1 MVPLA
6 RLLQTLQVG
15 VQIGLVVEGRA
26 IDPRQLLVVL
36 VASPVGPGEGGQ
48 LDRLDRLRVL
58 EMRPTA
64 EVGEVA
70 LLVEGDLAVGRVDE
84 LNLVGLALGRETAAR
99 LLARYLLAV
108 PRSPFGDLLLQLRL
122 DPFEIGFRDRLWEV
136 EV

>member
-6 RLLQTLQVG
+6 RLLQTLEVG

-36 VASPVGPGEGGQ
+36 VAAPVGPGEPGQ

-58 EMRPTA
+58 QVRAPA
-64 EVGEVA
+64 EVGEIA
-70 LLVEGDLAVGRVDE
+70 LRVEGDLAVGRVEE
-84 LNLVGLALGRETAAR
+84 LNLVRLALGFETAAR

-108 PRSPFGDLLLQLRL
+108 
-122 DPFEIGFRDRLWEV
+122 
-136 EV
+136 

>member
-6 RLLQTLQVG
+6 RLLQTLEVS
-15 VQIGLVVEGRA
+15 VQIGLIVEGRA
-26 IDPRQLLVVL
+26 VDPRQLLVVL
-36 VASPVGPGEGGQ
+36 VASPVGAGEPGQ

-70 LLVEGDLAVGRVDE
+70 LRVEGDLAVGAIDQ
-84 LNLVGLALGRETAAR
+84 LDLVGLALGLEASAR

-108 PRSPFGDLLLQLRL
+108 PLSPFGDLFLPLRL
-122 DPFEIGFRDRLWEV
+122 DLFEIGFRDRLRE
-136 EV
+136 